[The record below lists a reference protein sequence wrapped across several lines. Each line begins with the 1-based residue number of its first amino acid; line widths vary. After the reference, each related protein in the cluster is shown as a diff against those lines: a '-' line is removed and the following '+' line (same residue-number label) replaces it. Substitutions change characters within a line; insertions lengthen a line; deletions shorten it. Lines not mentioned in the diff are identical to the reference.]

1 MKPDEKETKTEAAI
15 ADAPARRPYHAPQL
29 RRLGSVRDLTLG
41 TGTMM
46 PDSAGQ
52 LSGKFM

>member
-1 MKPDEKETKTEAAI
+1 MKPDEKETKTEAA